1 MNYGTVTNNILTPAP
16 RAIIVNGAMVTNPKA
31 EHFAALNAERA
42 KLGKPPYLEVVDT
55 PPQTDAAHYAV
66 ATGWKMVSDLDDEA
80 PLSYQGNVTSAPYYR
95 RQYEVRETPPPPPRT
110 FDKYMLVDAL
120 MNAGVWD
127 RVEAWLKETPNAWT
141 RALMAPDISEDEPLL
156 AQGIAAVKE
165 LLGWTDAQV
174 EAVLAASV
182 KEGY

>member
-1 MNYGTVTNNILTPAP
+1 MTNYGTLIDNQLHPAP
-16 RAIIVNGAMVTNPKA
+16 RAFMLHGAMVTNPKA
-31 EHFAALNAERA
+31 EHFAALNEERA
-42 KLGKPPYLEVVDT
+42 KSGLPSYLEFIDKPPATTEGFS
-55 PPQTDAAHYAV
+55 AV
-66 ATGWKMVSDLDDEA
+66 PTRWQQADGKWV
-80 PLSYQGNVTSAPYYR
+80 
-95 RQYEVRETPPPPPRT
+95 RQYEERELPPPPPRT
-110 FDKYMLVDAL
+110 FDKYRLVDAL
-120 MNAGVWD
+120 MNAVVWD

-165 LLGWTDAQV
+165 LLGWTDEQV